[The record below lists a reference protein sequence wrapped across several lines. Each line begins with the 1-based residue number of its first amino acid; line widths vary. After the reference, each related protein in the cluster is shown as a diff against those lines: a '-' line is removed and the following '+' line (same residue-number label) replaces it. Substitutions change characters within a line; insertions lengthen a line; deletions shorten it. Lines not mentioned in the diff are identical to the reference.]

1 VVIGGGVAGL
11 VASIELS
18 RRGVPVILLERS
30 ARVGGKM
37 RQVDVAGR
45 LVDAGPTVLTM
56 RWVFEEIFAAAG
68 ASLEE
73 HLTLRPVDVL
83 ARHAWENPGA
93 GGSAG
98 GSDVATLDLF
108 ADIERSAD
116 AIGAFAGAREARGY
130 RDFCSYAQRIYQ
142 TVEEPFL
149 RSERPSVGS
158 ILSAAGKLGLGAL
171 LNIDGHRNLWR
182 ALGEYFHDIRLRQ
195 LFARYATYC
204 GSSPFLAPATLNVI
218 AHVEREGVWIVEG
231 GMYRVA
237 EALAAIATRAG
248 VTIRCGEHVA
258 EILMASGR
266 ASGVRLASGE
276 RIPASAVVLNGDVAA
291 LAAGLFGAKPARG
304 AQTGGDRSLSA
315 MTWAIVAQTSGF
327 PLVRHNVFF
336 SQDYPA
342 EFRDLFDRSSIPA
355 DPTVYICAQDRDDH
369 GAIGAASAGG
379 AVSDASAG
387 GAVSG
392 AASSSAAPE
401 PPAEGAPAERM
412 LFLINAPAFGDKKHL
427 SPSEIQAC
435 QTRTWSRLRRSGLT
449 LSEPMSPPVV
459 TTPAD
464 FERLFPATGGALYG
478 PASHGWSAPF
488 VRASSRSRI
497 PGLYVAGGSA
507 HPGAGVPMAALS
519 GRLAA
524 RSVTA
529 DLASTSR
536 SSRAAMPGGMSMR

>member
-1 VVIGGGVAGL
+1 METRSPPAVVIGGGVGGL

-18 RRGVPVILLERS
+18 RRGIPVILLERS

-37 RQVDVAGR
+37 RQVDVEGR

-73 HLTLRPVDVL
+73 HLTLKPVDVL
-83 ARHAWENPGA
+83 ARHAWGDER
-93 GGSAG
+93 
-98 GSDVATLDLF
+98 TLDLF

-130 RDFCSYAQRIYQ
+130 RDFCAYAERIFR

-149 RSERPSVGS
+149 RSERPSMGS
-158 ILSAAGKLGLGAL
+158 ILAAAGKLGLGAL
-171 LNIDGHRNLWR
+171 LNIDGHRVLWR
-182 ALGEYFHDIRLRQ
+182 ALGEYFHDVRLRQ

-237 EALAAIATRAG
+237 EALAAVATRAG

-258 EILMASGR
+258 EILMAGGR

-276 RIPASAVVLNGDVAA
+276 RISASAVVLNGDVAA
-291 LAAGLFGAKPARG
+291 LAAGLFGDKPARG

-342 EFRDLFDRSSIPA
+342 EFRDLFDRSEIPA

-369 GAIGAASAGG
+369 GALAG
-379 AVSDASAG
+379 STT
-387 GAVSG
+387 
-392 AASSSAAPE
+392 SSSASAE
-401 PPAEGAPAERM
+401 PASPGAGAPAERM
-412 LFLINAPAFGDKKHL
+412 LCLINAPAFGDKKHL

-464 FERLFPATGGALYG
+464 FERLFPATEGALYG
-478 PASHGWSAPF
+478 PASHGWNAPF

-524 RSVTA
+524 NSVTA

-536 SSRAAMPGGMSMR
+536 SSRAATPGGMSMR